1 MTRTRRNI
9 CAAAIRRAVLC
20 VMIGVIEA
28 SAAGAASAA
37 DTAAP
42 AGAQGRAL
50 ARMLQGIDHDF
61 DREGLEARV
70 VFRGNAGKFR
80 PGVRC
85 ATRPVADFEQQ
96 FIGAAV
102 AEHLRAAGTEHR
114 MKDLEIPVQF
124 HVLRKKNGDWD
135 VTDEQITDQLDVLN
149 DSFAEHGFRFAL
161 GGVSRRN
168 KNKFARKCLS
178 ERVEARFKKR
188 YAIDL
193 RTTLNVYSCRPK
205 EDVLGYAYF
214 PSDYPE
220 DDFMH
225 GVVLLHATF
234 PGGRAVPFDLGDTLV
249 HEVGHYLG
257 LYHTFEGKCGKRG
270 DRISDTPREQS
281 PASGCPID
289 RDTCS
294 QPGLDPVRNFMDY
307 SDDDCVEE
315 FTVEQALWMKDRVE
329 TFKPSLGGS

>member
-1 MTRTRRNI
+1 MIPTRNI
-9 CAAAIRRAVLC
+9 YAAAIRRAGLC
-20 VMIGVIEA
+20 VMIGVV
-28 SAAGAASAA
+28 AASAA
-37 DTAAP
+37 SATGAAGP
-42 AGAQGRAL
+42 TGAQDRAL
-50 ARMLQGIDHDF
+50 ARMLQGIAHDF
-61 DREGLEARV
+61 DREGLEAGIV
-70 VFRGNAGKFR
+70 LQGDTGNLE

-114 MKDLEIPVQF
+114 TKDFEIPVQF
-124 HVLRKKNGDWD
+124 HILRKKNGDWN
-135 VTDEQITDQLDVLN
+135 VTDAQIAEQLDVLN
-149 DSFAEHGFRFAL
+149 RSFSEHGFRFVL
-161 GGVSRRN
+161 RGVSRRN
-168 KNKFARKCLS
+168 KNRFAKRCLS
-178 ERVEARFKKR
+178 QRVEGRFKKR
-188 YAIDL
+188 YAIDPP
-193 RTTLNVYSCRPK
+193 TTLNVYSCRPK

-220 DDFMH
+220 DSFLH
-225 GVVLLHATF
+225 GVVLLHSTF
-234 PGGRAVPFDLGDTLV
+234 PGGRAAPFDLGDTLV

-257 LYHTFEGKCGKRG
+257 LYHTFEGKCGKKG
-270 DRISDTPREQS
+270 DGISDTPRERS
-281 PASGCPID
+281 PASGCPIH

-315 FTVEQALWMKDRVE
+315 FTAEQELWMKDRLE